1 MPLGTPITAPTGGPR
16 VPPNR
21 GSSATQRQT
30 QATIRPI
37 IQASNLG
44 FDQRNID
51 LGFQQ
56 ANANIAAGYDRNKLN
71 LDHWADMNRMNQS
84 EFRDVDLAGQGVN
97 DNLASAGRRL
107 NTANDIAARRVN
119 AARDAALGAFDIDYG
134 RLTDQFGFD
143 RNNYDSMG
151 RLITSRQRSSV
162 TERDIAMGRAGLQY
176 DSNRRAAG
184 DAAAG
189 AGAATS
195 SGYGANLSDLR
206 SQLSLDKRGI
216 TQNWNDRQAQIGRDT
231 DVNQINWDQAQS
243 ANKWGVQQAGL
254 TRDTAIRGADTS
266 YWEATANA
274 ENNWQDA
281 QADASRARS
290 YIDSVAKDYGITR
303 QQMESAF
310 KIASDRL
317 GLDYGQITMQIA
329 QAMASN
335 DQQKIAAARALEQQ
349 LLLAAGQGGGG
360 APSMSRTP
368 ARQSSSIDFG
378 PEGVGNGG
386 ALAAPRPRPN
396 YGSPGYYEG
405 AM

>member
-1 MPLGTPITAPTGGPR
+1 MPLGVPTQAPAPTGGR

-21 GSSATQRQT
+21 GSSVAQRQT
-30 QATIRPI
+30 QAAIKPV
-37 IQASNLG
+37 IQASNVDLG
-44 FDQRNID
+44 FDQAFA
-51 LGFQQ
+51 G
-56 ANANIAAGYDRNKLN
+56 IAASYDRNKLN
-71 LDHWADMNRMNQS
+71 VDHWADTNRLDQS
-84 EFRDVDLAGQGVN
+84 RFRDVGLAGQGVN

-107 NTANDIAARRVN
+107 NTANNVAGQRVN
-119 AARDAALGAFDIDYG
+119 NARWAANGAYDIDYG

-143 RNNYDSMG
+143 RSNFESQRRSIISRG
-151 RLITSRQRSSV
+151 RSAIS
-162 TERDIAMGRAGLQY
+162 ERDIATGRAGLQY

-195 SGYGANLSDLR
+195 SGFGANLADLR
-206 SQLSLDKRGI
+206 SQLSLDRRGI

-231 DVNQINWDQAQS
+231 DVNQINWDQARS
-243 ANKWGVQQAGL
+243 ANKWGVDQAGL

-274 ENNWQDA
+274 DNNWQDA
-281 QADASRARS
+281 QADAARSRS

-349 LLLAAGQGGGG
+349 LLMAAGQGGGTV
-360 APSMSRTP
+360 ARPPSATR
-368 ARQSSSIDFG
+368 RQSSSIDYG
-378 PEGVGNGG
+378 PNGVGDGG
-386 ALAAPRPRPN
+386 ALGAPAPRPR